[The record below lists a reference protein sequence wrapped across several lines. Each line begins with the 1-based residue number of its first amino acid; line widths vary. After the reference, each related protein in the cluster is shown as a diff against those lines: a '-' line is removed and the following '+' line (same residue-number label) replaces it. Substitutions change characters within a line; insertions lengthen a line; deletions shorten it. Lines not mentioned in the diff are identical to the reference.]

1 MLIGGLAGGLLGGL
15 GGSKQAGT
23 TTVTNDVPEW
33 LRPYVTGLLDQA
45 QPLFNQQAQA
55 GPSPV
60 AGAAQGEMLKTIGG
74 NYLDPR
80 TNPYLQET
88 FQQGANQIRGALSP
102 SFGHM
107 QAFGGNSGA
116 NQALGRSLGNFATNL
131 YGGNYGQERD
141 RQFGATMGGPGF
153 ASGQTESAFAPFNQ
167 YSNLLRGWGSQQTQ
181 PYFDNKTGN
190 MLGGAVTGATMG
202 RMFGGG
208 GGAGLNLTGL
218 SLPRGFTGMF

>member
-1 MLIGGLAGGLLGGL
+1 M
-15 GGSKQAGT
+15 
-23 TTVTNDVPEW
+23 
-33 LRPYVTGLLDQA
+33 
-45 QPLFNQQAQA
+45 FNQQVGQ

-60 AGAAQGEMLKTIGG
+60 TGASQDEMMKTIQGQ
-74 NYLDPR
+74 YLDPR
-80 TNPYLQET
+80 SNPFLQET

-181 PYFDNKTGN
+181 PFFENKGAN
-190 MLGGAVTGATMG
+190 MFGGALAGAGLG
-202 RMFGGG
+202 RMFG
-208 GGAGLNLTGL
+208 
-218 SLPRGFTGMF
+218 S